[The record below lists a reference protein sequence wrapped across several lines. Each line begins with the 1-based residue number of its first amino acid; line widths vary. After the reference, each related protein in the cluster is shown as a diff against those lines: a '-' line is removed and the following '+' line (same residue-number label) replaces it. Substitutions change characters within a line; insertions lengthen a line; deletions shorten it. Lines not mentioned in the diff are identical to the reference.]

1 MITLQ
6 NISLAFGDRDLFKN
20 INIEIGEN
28 DKIGLVGKNGAG
40 KTTLL
45 KIILGELT
53 PDTGKIIKKKNLSI
67 GYLPQHLKT
76 TDTRTVLEE
85 TLSVYDHIHKLED
98 KLDKL
103 TLELSERTDYES
115 KEYQRIIDQIA
126 EINDYLSHW
135 RTDNI
140 RYQTEKVL
148 LGLGFDKKDFDKPT
162 SELSGG
168 WRMRVELAKILLQK
182 PDIFLL
188 DEPTN
193 HLDIESIQWLEQY
206 LKDFKGAML
215 LISHD
220 RRFLDNTTEST
231 IEIVAGR
238 IYQYPVSYSKFVELR
253 KQRIERQMAEYQN
266 QQKKIKETE
275 QFIERFRYK
284 ATKASQVQSRIKQ
297 LEKMELIEIDVLDK
311 AKIDFKFPPAPRAG
325 DIVVELKELSKAYGN
340 HLVLDKI
347 DLTVERGEKIAF
359 VGRNGEGKT
368 TLAKIIAGVLDHT
381 GHKKIGHNVNIGYY
395 AQNQDQMLDPE
406 KTVLETMENE
416 AVGEVRSQ
424 VRNIL
429 GSFLFSNDDVDKK
442 VKVLSGGERARLS
455 LATLILKPYSLIILD
470 EPTNH
475 LDMVSKDILKQAL
488 QMYDGTLIL
497 VSHDRDFLEGLVTTV
512 YHFKNKKIKQYKG
525 GVDDFLYHL
534 KLQNIE
540 QIEQENSKKKETA
553 NKEGKNKKDSQQKE
567 LYLKRKEL
575 QRLINKT
582 EKRLAKIDET
592 LEELH
597 KQEKLIL
604 QQIEKNTTHDEE
616 IFHKYEKIKKEIEQ
630 NENQWFE
637 LSEELERLRNELGN
651 IS

>member
-368 TLAKIIAGVLDHT
+368 TLAKIIAGVLDYT
-381 GHKKIGHNVNIGYY
+381 GYKKIGHNVSIGYY

>member
-1 MITLQ
+1 
-6 NISLAFGDRDLFKN
+6 
-20 INIEIGEN
+20 
-28 DKIGLVGKNGAG
+28 
-40 KTTLL
+40 
-45 KIILGELT
+45 
-53 PDTGKIIKKKNLSI
+53 
-67 GYLPQHLKT
+67 
-76 TDTRTVLEE
+76 
-85 TLSVYDHIHKLED
+85 
-98 KLDKL
+98 
-103 TLELSERTDYES
+103 
-115 KEYQRIIDQIA
+115 
-126 EINDYLSHW
+126 
-135 RTDNI
+135 
-140 RYQTEKVL
+140 
-148 LGLGFDKKDFDKPT
+148 
-162 SELSGG
+162 
-168 WRMRVELAKILLQK
+168 MRVELAKILLQK

-381 GHKKIGHNVNIGYY
+381 GHKKIGHNVSIGYY